1 MTVTAPSLEK
11 LNDTVQ
17 QLREI
22 VGKMETCT
30 QQELN
35 RYEDKIRNEFQVIEA
50 SIAYVGRDIYKIAQD
65 RRAVLRR
72 QNIIDIQRL
81 MNNNKQEVADGTR
94 SSGNPGDGD
103 RTDEPS
109 RTELESNKQ
118 ASKPAGQ
125 SRRKK

>member
-72 QNIIDIQRL
+72 QNLIDIQRL
-81 MNNNKQEVADGTR
+81 TNNNKQEVTDGTR
-94 SSGNPGDGD
+94 SSGNTGDWDGTDKSKGIEFSGD
-103 RTDEPS
+103 
-109 RTELESNKQ
+109 KQ
-118 ASKPAGQ
+118 ASKPAKQ

>member
-50 SIAYVGRDIYKIAQD
+50 SIAYVGRDIYKIAQG
-65 RRAVLRR
+65 RRMVLRR
-72 QNIIDIQRL
+72 QNLVDIQRITSD
-81 MNNNKQEVADGTR
+81 NKQEVVDGTR

-109 RTELESNKQ
+109 RTERKSNQQ
-118 ASKPAGQ
+118 AKRSARQSQSK
-125 SRRKK
+125 K